1 MKLSR
6 FQPGAGLVWMIMSEK
21 RRGQQD
27 RRARRHVSRAGRG
40 GGASLSRELAEL
52 MDELVP
58 TVLRSVGK
66 LEDALEAECWASEL
80 ISMWRGRQLIDG
92 DAEEVFLPAFIRALE
107 RKGSTKSLATLR
119 ALSAVGSESH
129 ARKAR
134 AAADRLAGRGV
145 PEPLWASQLGHAEP
159 VAAELMYEE
168 AFGDGVSVFVEFA
181 PPDGE
186 RHTLGIYIDHNLGGL
201 VKDAFLAGP
210 LDEVRSKLSSRAHNG
225 VGLAVRKLEPAEAR
239 ARIERALYM
248 LDHIYAPP
256 VDDDVRALRGLIDGR
271 VRQLP
276 DGFELPE
283 DYEEMSV
290 EERERL
296 LAEFLASPEGQ
307 RWRGDGDAE
316 DVVET
321 AIWFGADYNHGGPL
335 RWSVVVVEIFM
346 TSWLPRKVTREP
358 AFFERVSEVLPD
370 WVRYAG
376 RVRGVPAEAL
386 IEAVQ
391 AVERFGDEM
400 LEAVNDPD
408 AWGPAKTFAVAAQA
422 AGVDLTDP
430 NALNA
435 FVKTYNEGLAA

>member
-1 MKLSR
+1 
-6 FQPGAGLVWMIMSEK
+6 
-21 RRGQQD
+21 
-27 RRARRHVSRAGRG
+27 
-40 GGASLSRELAEL
+40 
-52 MDELVP
+52 MDGLVP
-58 TVLRSVGK
+58 TVLRSVGT

-80 ISMWRGRQLIDG
+80 VSMWRGRQLIDG
-92 DAEEVFLPAFIRALE
+92 EAEEVFVPAFIRALE
-107 RKGSTKSLATLR
+107 RKGSPKALATLR
-119 ALSAVGSESH
+119 ALSAVGRESH

-134 AAADRLAGRGV
+134 AAADGLAGRGV
-145 PEPLWASQLGHAEP
+145 SEPPWAAQLGHAEP
-159 VAAELMYEE
+159 VATELTYEE
-168 AFGDGVSVFVEFA
+168 AFDDGVSVLIEFA

-210 LDEVRSKLSSRAHNG
+210 LDEVRSKLSSQAHNG
-225 VGLAVRKLEPAEAR
+225 VGLALRKLEPAEAR
-239 ARIERALYM
+239 ARIEAGLYM
-248 LDHIYAPP
+248 LDHTYDAP
-256 VDDDVRALRGLIDGR
+256 VDDDVHALRGLIDGR
-271 VRQLP
+271 IRRLP

-283 DYEEMSV
+283 EYEEMSV

-296 LAEFLASPEGQ
+296 HAEFLASPEGQ
-307 RWRGDGDAE
+307 HWRGDAGAE

-358 AFFERVSEVLPD
+358 VFFERVTEVLPD

-376 RVRGVPAEAL
+376 RVRGVPAEPL
-386 IEAVQ
+386 SEASQ
-391 AVERFGDEM
+391 AVELFQDEM
-400 LEAVNDPD
+400 LEAVNDPH

-430 NALNA
+430 DALNA
-435 FVKTYNEGLAA
+435 FVEKYNEGLAA

>member
-1 MKLSR
+1 
-6 FQPGAGLVWMIMSEK
+6 
-21 RRGQQD
+21 
-27 RRARRHVSRAGRG
+27 
-40 GGASLSRELAEL
+40 
-52 MDELVP
+52 MDGLVP

-66 LEDALEAECWASEL
+66 LEEGLEAECWASEL

-134 AAADRLAGRGV
+134 AAADRIAGRGV
-145 PEPLWASQLGHAEP
+145 PEPLWAGQLGHAKP

-248 LDHIYAPP
+248 LDHTYDPP

-307 RWRGDGDAE
+307 HWRGDDDAE

-346 TSWLPRKVTREP
+346 ASWVPRKVAREP
-358 AFFERVSEVLPD
+358 AFFERVTEVLPD

-376 RVRGVPAEAL
+376 RVRGVPAEPL
-386 IEAVQ
+386 SEAVQ

-430 NALNA
+430 DALNA
-435 FVKTYNEGLAA
+435 FVEKFNEGLAA

>member
-1 MKLSR
+1 
-6 FQPGAGLVWMIMSEK
+6 MSEK
-21 RRGQQD
+21 RRRQQD
-27 RRARRHVSRAGRG
+27 RRAKRQARG
-40 GGASLSRELAEL
+40 GSGGTSASLSRELAQL
-52 MDELVP
+52 MDGLVP
-58 TVLRSVGK
+58 TVLRSVGT
-66 LEDALEAECWASEL
+66 LEDALQAECWASEL

-107 RKGSTKSLATLR
+107 RKDSPKSLATLR

-134 AAADRLAGRGV
+134 AAADRLVGRGV
-145 PEPLWASQLGHAEP
+145 SEPPWAGQLGHAEP

-168 AFGDGVSVFVEFA
+168 AFDDGVSVLIEFA
-181 PPDGE
+181 PPHGE

-210 LDEVRSKLSSRAHNG
+210 LDEVRSKLSSRAHHG
-225 VGLAVRKLEPAEAR
+225 VGLALRTLDPAEAR
-239 ARIERALYM
+239 ARVEAALYI
-248 LDHIYAPP
+248 LDHTYDPP

-271 VRQLP
+271 VRRLP

-283 DYEEMSV
+283 DCEEMSV

-307 RWRGDGDAE
+307 HWRGDADAE
-316 DVVET
+316 AVVEI
-321 AIWFGADYNHGGPL
+321 AIWFGADYNYGGPL

-358 AFFERVSEVLPD
+358 VFFERVPEVLPD

-376 RVRGVPAEAL
+376 RVRGVPAEPL
-386 IEAVQ
+386 SEVSQ
-391 AVERFGDEM
+391 SVELFQDEM
-400 LEAVNDPD
+400 LEAANDPD
-408 AWGPAKTFAVAAQA
+408 AWGPAKTFAVAARA

-430 NALNA
+430 DALNA
-435 FVKTYNEGLAA
+435 FVEKYNEGLAA

>member
-1 MKLSR
+1 
-6 FQPGAGLVWMIMSEK
+6 
-21 RRGQQD
+21 
-27 RRARRHVSRAGRG
+27 
-40 GGASLSRELAEL
+40 
-52 MDELVP
+52 MDGLVP
-58 TVLRSVGK
+58 TVLQSAGK
-66 LEDALEAECWASEL
+66 LEDALDAECWASEL

-92 DAEEVFLPAFIRALE
+92 DAEEVFLPALIRALE
-107 RKGSTKSLATLR
+107 RKGSPKSLVTLR

-129 ARKAR
+129 ARKAH

-145 PEPLWASQLGHAEP
+145 SEPPWAGRLGHAEP
-159 VAAELMYEE
+159 VTAELMYEQ
-168 AFGDGVSVFVEFA
+168 AFDDGVSVFVEFA

-210 LDEVRSKLSSRAHNG
+210 LDEVRGTLSSVAHDG
-225 VGLAVRKLEPAEAR
+225 VGLALRKLDPAEAR
-239 ARIERALYM
+239 ARIEAALYM
-248 LDHIYAPP
+248 LDHTYDPP
-256 VDDDVRALRGLIDGR
+256 VDDDVGALRGLIDGR

-283 DYEEMSV
+283 AYEELSV

-296 LAEFLASPEGQ
+296 LAEFLTSPEGR
-307 RWRGDGDAE
+307 RWRGDEGAE

-346 TSWLPRKVTREP
+346 TSWLPRKVTRES
-358 AFFERVSEVLPD
+358 AFFERVTEVLPD

-376 RVRGVPAEAL
+376 RVRGVPAEPLSEAA
-386 IEAVQ
+386 EAVQ
-391 AVERFGDEM
+391 LFRDEM
-400 LEAVNDPD
+400 LEALNEPD

-430 NALNA
+430 DALNA
-435 FVKTYNEGLAA
+435 FVEKFNEGLAAA

>member
-1 MKLSR
+1 M
-6 FQPGAGLVWMIMSEK
+6 
-21 RRGQQD
+21 
-27 RRARRHVSRAGRG
+27 
-40 GGASLSRELAEL
+40 SRELAQL
-52 MDELVP
+52 IDGLVP
-58 TVLRSVGK
+58 TVLESAGK

-92 DAEEVFLPAFIRALE
+92 DGEEVFLPAFVRALE
-107 RKGSTKSLATLR
+107 RKGSPKSLATLR

-129 ARKAR
+129 AGKAR

-145 PEPLWASQLGHAEP
+145 PEPPWAGQVGRAQP

-168 AFGDGVSVFVEFA
+168 AFEDGVSVFIEFA

-186 RHTLGIYIDHNLGGL
+186 RHTLGVYIDHNLGGL

-210 LDEVRSKLSSRAHNG
+210 LYGVRSELSSRAPNG
-225 VGLAVRKLEPAEAR
+225 VGLALRKLDLAEAR
-239 ARIERALYM
+239 ARIEAALYV
-248 LDHIYAPP
+248 LDHTYDPP

-271 VRQLP
+271 VRRLP

-290 EERERL
+290 EERKRL
-296 LAEFLASPEGQ
+296 LAEFLASAEGQ
-307 RWRGDGDAE
+307 RWRGDEDAQ

-346 TSWLPRKVTREP
+346 TSWLARKVTREP

-370 WVRYAG
+370 WVRYAC
-376 RVRGVPAEAL
+376 RVRGVPAEPL
-386 IEAVQ
+386 SEAVQ
-391 AVERFGDEM
+391 AVELFRDEM

-430 NALNA
+430 DALNA
-435 FVKTYNEGLAA
+435 FVEGYNGGLAA

>member
-1 MKLSR
+1 M
-6 FQPGAGLVWMIMSEK
+6 
-21 RRGQQD
+21 
-27 RRARRHVSRAGRG
+27 
-40 GGASLSRELAEL
+40 SRELAQL
-52 MDELVP
+52 MDGLVP
-58 TVLRSVGK
+58 TVLRSAGK

-80 ISMWRGRQLIDG
+80 ISMWSGRQLIDG
-92 DAEEVFLPAFIRALE
+92 DAEEVFLPALIRALE
-107 RKGSTKSLATLR
+107 RKGSPKSLVTLR

-129 ARKAR
+129 ARMAR

-145 PEPLWASQLGHAEP
+145 PEPPWAGQLGHAEP

-181 PPDGE
+181 EPDGE

-210 LDEVRSKLSSRAHNG
+210 LDEVRSKLDSGAHDG
-225 VGLAVRKLEPAEAR
+225 VGLALRKLDPAEAR
-239 ARIERALYM
+239 ARIEAALYM
-248 LDHIYAPP
+248 LDHTYDPP

-271 VRQLP
+271 VRRLP
-276 DGFELPE
+276 HGFELPE

-296 LAEFLASPEGQ
+296 LDQFLAAPEGQ
-307 RWRGDGDAE
+307 HWRGNDDAE

-358 AFFERVSEVLPD
+358 AFFERVTEVLPD

-376 RVRGVPAEAL
+376 RVRGVPAEPL
-386 IEAVQ
+386 SEAVQ
-391 AVERFGDEM
+391 AVERFRDEM
-400 LEAVNDPD
+400 LESVSDPD
-408 AWGPAKTFAVAAQA
+408 TWGPAKTFAVAAQA
-422 AGVDLTDP
+422 AGIDLTDTD
-430 NALNA
+430 ALNA
-435 FVKTYNEGLAA
+435 FVEKYNEGLAA

>member
-1 MKLSR
+1 
-6 FQPGAGLVWMIMSEK
+6 
-21 RRGQQD
+21 
-27 RRARRHVSRAGRG
+27 
-40 GGASLSRELAEL
+40 L
-52 MDELVP
+52 MDGLVP

-80 ISMWRGRQLIDG
+80 ISMWRGRELIDG

-107 RKGSTKSLATLR
+107 RKGSPRSLATLR

-134 AAADRLAGRGV
+134 AAADRLAARGV
-145 PEPLWASQLGHAEP
+145 SEPPWAGQLGHAEP
-159 VAAELMYEE
+159 VAAELMYEQ
-168 AFGDGVSVFVEFA
+168 AFDDGVSVFIEFA

-210 LDEVRSKLSSRAHNG
+210 LDEVRSELSSRAHNG
-225 VGLAVRKLEPAEAR
+225 VGLALRKLDPAEAR
-239 ARIERALYM
+239 ARIEAALYI
-248 LDHIYAPP
+248 LDHTYDPP
-256 VDDDVRALRGLIDGR
+256 VDADVRALRGLIDGR

-283 DYEEMSV
+283 DYGEMSV

-307 RWRGDGDAE
+307 HWRGDEDAE

-346 TSWLPRKVTREP
+346 SSWLPRKVTREP
-358 AFFERVSEVLPD
+358 VFFKRVTEVLPD

-376 RVRGVPAEAL
+376 RVRGVPAEPL
-386 IEAVQ
+386 SEAVQ
-391 AVERFGDEM
+391 AVERFRDEM
-400 LEAVNDPD
+400 LRAVNDPD

-430 NALNA
+430 DALNA
-435 FVKTYNEGLAA
+435 FVEKFNKGLAA

>member
-1 MKLSR
+1 
-6 FQPGAGLVWMIMSEK
+6 
-21 RRGQQD
+21 
-27 RRARRHVSRAGRG
+27 
-40 GGASLSRELAEL
+40 
-52 MDELVP
+52 MDGLVP
-58 TVLRSVGK
+58 TVLRSVGT

-107 RKGSTKSLATLR
+107 RKGSPKSLATLR

-129 ARKAR
+129 ARKAG
-134 AAADRLAGRGV
+134 AAANRLAGRGV
-145 PEPLWASQLGHAEP
+145 SEPPWAGQLGHAEP

-168 AFGDGVSVFVEFA
+168 AFDDGVSVLVEFA

-210 LDEVRSKLSSRAHNG
+210 LDEVRSELSSRAHDG
-225 VGLAVRKLEPAEAR
+225 VGLALRRLDLAEAR
-239 ARIERALYM
+239 ARIEAGLYM
-248 LDHIYAPP
+248 LDHTYDPP
-256 VDDDVRALRGLIDGR
+256 VGDDVCALRGLVDGR
-271 VRQLP
+271 VRRLP

-283 DYEEMSV
+283 DYDEMSV
-290 EERERL
+290 EEREGL

-307 RWRGDGDAE
+307 RWRGDADAE

-335 RWSVVVVEIFM
+335 RWSGVVVEIFM
-346 TSWLPRKVTREP
+346 TSWLPRKVMREP
-358 AFFERVSEVLPD
+358 GFFERVTAVLPD

-376 RVRGVPAEAL
+376 RVRGVPAEPL
-386 IEAVQ
+386 SEASQ
-391 AVERFGDEM
+391 AVERFQDEM

-408 AWGPAKTFAVAAQA
+408 AWGPTKTFAVAAQA

-430 NALNA
+430 DALSA
-435 FVKTYNEGLAA
+435 FVEKYNEGLAA

>member
-1 MKLSR
+1 
-6 FQPGAGLVWMIMSEK
+6 
-21 RRGQQD
+21 
-27 RRARRHVSRAGRG
+27 
-40 GGASLSRELAEL
+40 
-52 MDELVP
+52 MDGLVP
-58 TVLRSVGK
+58 TVLGSVGK

-107 RKGSTKSLATLR
+107 RKGSPKALATLR

-129 ARKAR
+129 AHKAR
-134 AAADRLAGRGV
+134 AAGDRLACRGV
-145 PEPLWASQLGHAEP
+145 SEPPWACQLGHAEP

-168 AFGDGVSVFVEFA
+168 AFDDGVSVFIEFA
-181 PPDGE
+181 QPDSK
-186 RHTLGIYIDHNLGGL
+186 RHTLGIYIDYNLGGL

-210 LDEVRSKLSSRAHNG
+210 LDEVRSKLNSRAHNG
-225 VGLAVRKLEPAEAR
+225 VGLALRKLDPAEAR
-239 ARIERALYM
+239 PRIEAALDI
-248 LDHIYAPP
+248 LDHTYDAP
-256 VDDDVRALRGLIDGR
+256 VDDGVRALRGLIDGR
-271 VRQLP
+271 VRRLP

-290 EERERL
+290 HERERL
-296 LAEFLASPEGQ
+296 LAEFLASPEGE
-307 RWRGDGDAE
+307 RWRGDEDAE

-335 RWSVVVVEIFM
+335 RWSVVVIEIFM
-346 TSWLPRKVTREP
+346 TSWLPHKVTREP
-358 AFFERVSEVLPD
+358 VFFERVAKVLPD

-376 RVRGVPAEAL
+376 RVRCVPNEPL
-386 IEAVQ
+386 NEAVQ
-391 AVERFGDEM
+391 AVERFRDEM

-430 NALNA
+430 DALNA
-435 FVKTYNEGLAA
+435 FVEKYNEGLAA

>member
-1 MKLSR
+1 
-6 FQPGAGLVWMIMSEK
+6 
-21 RRGQQD
+21 
-27 RRARRHVSRAGRG
+27 
-40 GGASLSRELAEL
+40 
-52 MDELVP
+52 MDGLVP

-66 LEDALEAECWASEL
+66 LEDALGAECWASEL
-80 ISMWRGRQLIDG
+80 ISMWRGRQLIEG

-107 RKGSTKSLATLR
+107 RKGSPKSLATLR
-119 ALSAVGSESH
+119 ALSGVGSESH

-145 PEPLWASQLGHAEP
+145 SEPPWAGQLGHAEP

-168 AFGDGVSVFVEFA
+168 AFNDGVSVLIEFA

-210 LDEVRSKLSSRAHNG
+210 LDEVRSMMSSRADNG
-225 VGLAVRKLEPAEAR
+225 VGLALRKLDPAEAR
-239 ARIERALYM
+239 ARIEAALHI
-248 LDHIYAPP
+248 LDHTYDPP

-271 VRQLP
+271 VRRLP

-290 EERERL
+290 EERGRL

-307 RWRGDGDAE
+307 HWRGDEDAE

-335 RWSVVVVEIFM
+335 RWSAVVVEIFM
-346 TSWLPRKVTREP
+346 TSWLPHKATREP
-358 AFFERVSEVLPD
+358 VFFERVTEVLPD

-376 RVRGVPAEAL
+376 RVRGVPAEPL
-386 IEAVQ
+386 SEASQ
-391 AVERFGDEM
+391 AVERFRDEM

-430 NALNA
+430 DALNA
-435 FVKTYNEGLAA
+435 FVEKYNEGLAA

>member
-1 MKLSR
+1 
-6 FQPGAGLVWMIMSEK
+6 
-21 RRGQQD
+21 
-27 RRARRHVSRAGRG
+27 
-40 GGASLSRELAEL
+40 
-52 MDELVP
+52 MDGLVP
-58 TVLRSVGK
+58 TVLRSVGT

-92 DAEEVFLPAFIRALE
+92 DAEEVFLPALIRALE
-107 RKGSTKSLATLR
+107 RKGSAKSLATLR
-119 ALSAVGSESH
+119 ALSAVGSELH

-134 AAADRLAGRGV
+134 SAADRLAGRGV
-145 PEPLWASQLGHAEP
+145 SEPPWAAQLGHAEP
-159 VAAELMYEE
+159 VASELMYEE
-168 AFGDGVSVFVEFA
+168 AFDDGVSVLIEFA

-210 LDEVRSKLSSRAHNG
+210 LDGVRSKLSSRAHNG
-225 VGLAVRKLEPAEAR
+225 VGLVLRKLDPAEAR
-239 ARIERALYM
+239 ARIEAGLYM
-248 LDHIYAPP
+248 LDHTYDPP
-256 VDDDVRALRGLIDGR
+256 VDGDVWALRGLIDGR
-271 VRQLP
+271 VRRLP
-276 DGFELPE
+276 NGFELP
-283 DYEEMSV
+283 DDHEEMSV

-296 LAEFLASPEGQ
+296 LAEFLVSPEGQ
-307 RWRGDGDAE
+307 HWRGDADAQ

-358 AFFERVSEVLPD
+358 VFFERVTAVLPD

-376 RVRGVPAEAL
+376 RLRGVPAEAL
-386 IEAVQ
+386 SEASQ
-391 AVERFGDEM
+391 AVEQLQDEM

-430 NALNA
+430 DALNA
-435 FVKTYNEGLAA
+435 FVEKYNEDLAA

>member
-1 MKLSR
+1 
-6 FQPGAGLVWMIMSEK
+6 
-21 RRGQQD
+21 
-27 RRARRHVSRAGRG
+27 
-40 GGASLSRELAEL
+40 
-52 MDELVP
+52 MDGLVP
-58 TVLRSVGK
+58 TVLQSAGE
-66 LEDALEAECWASEL
+66 LQDALEAECWASEL
-80 ISMWRGRQLIDG
+80 ISMWRGRRLIDG
-92 DAEEVFLPAFIRALE
+92 DAEEVFLPALIRALE
-107 RKGSTKSLATLR
+107 RRSSPKSLVTLR

-134 AAADRLAGRGV
+134 AAGERLAGRGV
-145 PEPLWASQLGHAEP
+145 PEQPWAGQLGHAEP

-168 AFGDGVSVFVEFA
+168 AFCDGVSVFVEFA

-210 LDEVRSKLSSRAHNG
+210 LDDVRSTLSSRAHNG
-225 VGLAVRKLEPAEAR
+225 VGLALRKLDPAEAR
-239 ARIERALYM
+239 ARIEAALHM
-248 LDHIYAPP
+248 LDHTHDPP
-256 VDDDVRALRGLIDGR
+256 VDDDVHALRGLIDGR

-283 DYEEMSV
+283 DHEEMPL

-296 LAEFLASPEGQ
+296 LARFLASPEGQ
-307 RWRGDGDAE
+307 YWHGDDDAE
-316 DVVET
+316 DVIET

-358 AFFERVSEVLPD
+358 AFFERVAEVLPD

-376 RVRGVPAEAL
+376 RVRGVPAEPL
-386 IEAVQ
+386 SEAVQ
-391 AVERFGDEM
+391 AIERFRDEM

-422 AGVDLTDP
+422 AGIDLTDHD
-430 NALNA
+430 ALNA
-435 FVKTYNEGLAA
+435 FVEKFNEGLAA